1 MGFSASKESRIDLKK
16 SCPIGEDPVLD
27 IKVIKAHLEN
37 LSKGIRKDNS
47 LKKNLIKSV
56 MVLDNEIAANEN
68 YENEKKKLEDNF
80 AQKTKNLVEEKQEI
94 ENEKKQLNEKIEE
107 LERFQNEKLKEF
119 ELEKKKL
126 QEELLQM
133 KLELEEQ
140 KELRR
145 KEQEQYEKKLL
156 KMLI

>member
-16 SCPIGEDPVLD
+16 SCPIGGDPVLD

-68 YENEKKKLEDNF
+68 YENEKKKLENNF
-80 AQKTKNLVEEKQEI
+80 EQKTKNFSEEKHEDKNNEI
-94 ENEKKQLNEKIEE
+94 DKEKEKLNEKIEE
-107 LERFQNEKLKEF
+107 LERFKNEKLKEF

-126 QEELLQM
+126 Q
-133 KLELEEQ
+133 
-140 KELRR
+140 
-145 KEQEQYEKKLL
+145 
-156 KMLI
+156 